1 MGRGLGKHRGLKGQD
16 MEIHETDAGM
26 YAAHAEIGGFVA
38 RCSLL
43 DYRVSQ
49 FVARWFCKHEKQ
61 KFLSYTLK
69 AMPFAEK
76 RQVIEERLSNWHK
89 DADALREAMTEIA
102 AVLERRNLV
111 ANGVLSRRSSGTLCI
126 KSFSAARFVSDKGA
140 IDIID
145 ISDLPTLS
153 EQASELSERLID
165 LGNNLRDIAE

>member
-1 MGRGLGKHRGLKGQD
+1 MD
-16 MEIHETDAGM
+16 IHEADAEM
-26 YAAHAEIGGFVA
+26 RAAHAEVGGLIA

-49 FVARWFCKHEKQ
+49 FMARWFCAHEKQ

-76 RQVIEERLSNWHK
+76 RQVIEERLTGWHK
-89 DADALREAMTEIA
+89 DPASLRGAMAEIA

-111 ANGVLSRRSSGTLCI
+111 ASGVLSRRSSGTLCI
-126 KSFSAARFVSDKGA
+126 KSFSGARIISETGA

-145 ISDLPTLS
+145 IAELAGWS
-153 EQASELSERLID
+153 EKANELSERLIA
-165 LGNNLRDIAE
+165 LGLGLKNSAAR

>member
-1 MGRGLGKHRGLKGQD
+1 
-16 MEIHETDAGM
+16 MEIKEADAEM
-26 YAAHAEIGGFVA
+26 RDAHAAIGGFIA

-49 FVARWFCKHEKQ
+49 FVARWFCAQEKQ

-76 RQVIEERLSNWHK
+76 RQVIEERLTNWHK
-89 DADALREAMTEIA
+89 DPGALRTALAEIA

-111 ANGVLSRRSSGTLCI
+111 ASGVLSRRSTGGLCI
-126 KSFSAARFVSDKGA
+126 KSFSGARFISDEGA

-145 ISDLPTLS
+145 TAELAAWS
-153 EQASELSERLID
+153 EHASELAERMVS
-165 LGNNLRDIAE
+165 LGLGLKDQAK

>member
-1 MGRGLGKHRGLKGQD
+1 VDIQ
-16 MEIHETDAGM
+16 EADAEM
-26 YAAHAEIGGFVA
+26 RNAHAEIGGFIA

-49 FVARWFCKHEKQ
+49 FIARWFCKQDKQ

-76 RQVIEERLSNWHK
+76 RQVIEERLTNWHK
-89 DADALREAMTEIA
+89 DPIALRGAMAEIA

-111 ANGVLSRRSSGTLCI
+111 ASGVLSRRSSGALCI
-126 KSFSAARFVSDKGA
+126 KSFSGARIISDAGA

-145 ISDLPTLS
+145 IAELPKWS
-153 EQASELSERLID
+153 EHARELSERIVGLA
-165 LGNNLRDIAE
+165 LGLRDTDER

>member
-1 MGRGLGKHRGLKGQD
+1 MD
-16 MEIHETDAGM
+16 MNNAEAEM
-26 YAAHAEIGGFVA
+26 QAAHTAIGGFIA

-49 FVARWFCKHEKQ
+49 FVARWFCSQDRQ

-76 RQVIEERLSNWHK
+76 RQIIEERLIAWHM
-89 DADALREAMTEIA
+89 DPDALRQAMSEIA

-111 ANGVLSRRSSGTLCI
+111 ATGVLSKRSSGNLCI
-126 KSFSAARFVSDKGA
+126 KSFSGARIISEPGV

-145 ISDLPTLS
+145 ISDLKKW
-153 EQASELSERLID
+153 SERARE
-165 LGNNLRDIAE
+165 LGERLGALGANLLKEKST

>member
-1 MGRGLGKHRGLKGQD
+1 MEVQD
-16 MEIHETDAGM
+16 ADAEM
-26 YAAHAEIGGFVA
+26 LEAHAGIGGFIA

-49 FVARWFCKHEKQ
+49 FVARWFCAHDKQ

-76 RQVIEERLSNWHK
+76 RQVIEERLTNWHK
-89 DADALREAMTEIA
+89 DPNALRTALTEIA

-111 ANGVLSRRSSGTLCI
+111 ASGLLSRRSTGALCI
-126 KSFSAARFVSDKGA
+126 KSFSGARLISDEGA

-145 ISDLPTLS
+145 TADLSAWS
-153 EQASELSERLID
+153 ERASELAERMVS
-165 LGNNLRDIAE
+165 LGLGLRDQAK